1 MPINLNLEPQSN
13 IGQVL
18 LRWNFME
25 FKQIHRPRAWWITAG
40 IITGVLVIYSVFTGN
55 FLFALIILII
65 AILLINEFRRSPRRL
80 ECQITNNGLAV
91 GKKFWRYNEIENYWI
106 AYHPPEVTNLYFS
119 PKNPLD
125 PRMPVHISNIN
136 PLRVRKLLNKYLEE
150 DLSREDVP
158 TSEALT
164 RLLKLQ

>member
-1 MPINLNLEPQSN
+1 MPVNLNLEPKAN

-25 FKQIHRPRAWWITAG
+25 FHRIHRPKSWWIIAG
-40 IITGVLVIYSVFTGN
+40 IITAALVIYSVFTGN

-65 AILLINEFRRSPRRL
+65 VILMVNEFRRSPRRL
-80 ECQITNNGLAV
+80 ECQITNNGIAV
-91 GKKFWRYNEIENYWI
+91 GKKFWRYKEIHSYWI
-106 AYHPPEVTNLYFS
+106 AYHPPEIANLYFS

-125 PRMPVHISNIN
+125 PRVPVHLSNIN
-136 PLRVRKLLNKYLEE
+136 PLKLRSLLNKYLEE
-150 DLSREDVP
+150 DLAIEDIP
-158 TSEALT
+158 TSEALA

>member
-1 MPINLNLEPQSN
+1 MPVNLNLEAKTN

-25 FKQIHRPRAWWITAG
+25 FKRIHRPRSWWIIAGLITAS
-40 IITGVLVIYSVFTGN
+40 LVIYSVFAGN

-65 AILLINEFRRSPRRL
+65 AILLINEFRRNPRRL
-80 ECQITNNGLAV
+80 ECQITNTGIAV
-91 GKKFWRYNEIENYWI
+91 GKKFWRYSEIDHYWI
-106 AYHPPEVTNLYFS
+106 AYHPPEVTNFYFS

-125 PRMPVHISNIN
+125 PRVPVHLSNIN
-136 PLRVRKLLNKYLEE
+136 PLNLRKLLNKYIEE
-150 DLSREDVP
+150 DLSREDMP
-158 TSEALT
+158 TSEALS